1 MIKIDILILALM
13 ILLLNQIKVLN
24 GLQVELFQEVLQ
36 QMILL
41 VLEK

>member
-1 MIKIDILILALM
+1 MIKIDILILAQM